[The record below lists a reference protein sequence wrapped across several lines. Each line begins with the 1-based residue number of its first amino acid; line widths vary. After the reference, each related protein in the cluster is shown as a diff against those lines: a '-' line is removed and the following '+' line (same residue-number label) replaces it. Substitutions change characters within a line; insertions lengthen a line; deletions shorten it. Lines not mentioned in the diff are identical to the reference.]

1 MIARMWHGE
10 TAAVNADRYYEFLK
24 ERAIPDYKSVAGNLG
39 VYIMRRTEGDRA
51 HFITLSLWDSLA
63 AIEGF
68 AGKDIQRAK
77 YYPEDMEFLLT
88 FEPTVEH
95 WEATAAVSQ

>member
-24 ERAIPDYKSVAGNLG
+24 DRAIPDYRSVPGNQG
-39 VYIMRRTEGDRA
+39 VYVMRRTEGDRA

-63 AIEGF
+63 SIEAF
-68 AGKDIQRAK
+68 AGQDVQRAK
-77 YYPEDMEFLLT
+77 YYPEDKEFLLA
-88 FEPTVEH
+88 FEPTVQH
-95 WEATAAVSQ
+95 WDTFAAVSR